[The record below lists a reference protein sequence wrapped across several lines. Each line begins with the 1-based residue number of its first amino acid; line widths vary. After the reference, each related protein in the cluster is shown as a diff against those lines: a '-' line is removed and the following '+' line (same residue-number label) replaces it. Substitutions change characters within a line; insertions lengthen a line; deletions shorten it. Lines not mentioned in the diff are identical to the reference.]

1 MRNPRGSEPAPRN
14 HAFGTCRTMKV
25 VCYDKKK
32 KEEELFRLVFLV
44 ENKIALSAE
53 STRAYNTI
61 SARSRDLNFREL
73 HVHMFR
79 GDNPYTL
86 ECFATVQPLS
96 MVEDTSVEEI
106 IGEPSDTLVGLVC
119 KCASLSKAL

>member
-1 MRNPRGSEPAPRN
+1 
-14 HAFGTCRTMKV
+14 MKV